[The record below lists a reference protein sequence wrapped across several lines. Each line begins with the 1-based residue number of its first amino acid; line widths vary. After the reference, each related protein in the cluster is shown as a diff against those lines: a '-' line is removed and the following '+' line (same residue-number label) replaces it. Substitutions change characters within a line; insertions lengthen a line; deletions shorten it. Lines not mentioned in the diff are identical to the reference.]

1 MRIIAP
7 TLPLLLALPLIV
19 SACSQN
25 AEQVEADGKGEASA
39 QPVPPEPVALNAGK
53 WTIKTDVWKVEGE
66 GIDAATAKAM
76 RGQKAEVAACIDRA
90 GAQRSYV
97 ALVEA
102 ALATQCQQTATAAE
116 APRTGSDTPRLRGAL
131 SCKGG
136 DGRDTPASFVADTMD
151 GQRMTGSLERT
162 ATAPS
167 GKGSVTMHVNLIATR
182 TGDCG

>member
-7 TLPLLLALPLIV
+7 TLPLLLALPLIA

-76 RGQKAEVAACIDRA
+76 CGQKAEVAACIDRA
-90 GAQRSYV
+90 GAQRSRASRRLASAKRVSLMALVASAYCWVSCFDRVVVV
-97 ALVEA
+97 ALME
-102 ALATQCQQTATAAE
+102 
-116 APRTGSDTPRLRGAL
+116 
-131 SCKGG
+131 
-136 DGRDTPASFVADTMD
+136 
-151 GQRMTGSLERT
+151 
-162 ATAPS
+162 
-167 GKGSVTMHVNLIATR
+167 
-182 TGDCG
+182 